1 MITGDGS
8 RVARGEPSMADPRA
22 REPRGMT
29 RHRRITLAVIAALA
43 GLGGLG
49 QPGGTARA
57 AGNDG
62 ADYDPH
68 STAWNGMASF
78 VGLAEGMGFDV
89 NPVSSLEWGD
99 LSSDDILVLIYP
111 LQRVDPGRLGAFVQ
125 AGGNVVIADDFGE
138 GKDAMQGL
146 GLLRADAQLPRASK
160 YYDGRSY
167 APIATARGDHPLAVD
182 VGEVVTNH
190 PAALT
195 RIEGATTIVAFDEG
209 ALVVTGDRGS
219 GHFVAVS
226 DPSIFINKML
236 MFRGNIQL
244 AANLL
249 RYLDRGGRARHV
261 VLLRG
266 DVPMYGEPRPF
277 IDDAKAGELGRTIA
291 DLNFWLSER
300 RAWLL
305 TPSAMKVLAV
315 ALAVTLFLL
324 ALFALPVRRGPRI
337 DGAWLRFGRPGRR
350 DEPHAVVIQAERGG
364 GSCLVLA
371 CVLRDHVQR
380 LLADATGKPDPLY
393 TLPEAQLVAEL
404 SRARGPHA
412 GAALGQIYRRL
423 RLLPSRGQAAAPW
436 SAGHLTRRDFD
447 LLYRDAAVL
456 CRTLG
461 AALSEPAEP
470 EA

>member
-1 MITGDGS
+1 MTQGDGS
-8 RVARGEPSMADPRA
+8 PIARRA
-22 REPRGMT
+22 APMNR
-29 RHRRITLAVIAALA
+29 AALA
-43 GLGGLG
+43 AFAAFAM
-49 QPGGTARA
+49 PAIARA
-57 AGNDG
+57 APPPVPAALAAPVDAG
-62 ADYDPH
+62 DYDPR

-78 VGLAEGMGFDV
+78 VGLAEGMGFEV
-89 NPVSSLEWGD
+89 NAISSLEWSD
-99 LSSDDILVLIYP
+99 LTSEDILVLIYP

-146 GLLRADAQLPRASK
+146 GLLRAETVTPRASK

-167 APIATARGDHPLAVD
+167 APIATARGDHPLAAD
-182 VGEVVTNH
+182 VGEIVTNH

-195 RIEGATTIVAFDEG
+195 RVEGATTIVAFDEG
-209 ALVVTGDRGS
+209 AVVVAGDRGS

-249 RYLDRGGRARHV
+249 RYLDRGGRAKHLT
-261 VLLRG
+261 LLRG

-277 IDDAKAGELGRTIA
+277 IDDAKAGELGRSIA

-300 RAWLL
+300 RAWLM
-305 TPSAMKVLAV
+305 TPGAMKVLATGLAA
-315 ALAVTLFLL
+315 ALLLL
-324 ALFALPVRRGPRI
+324 ALLALPVRRGPRI

-350 DEPHAVVIQAERGG
+350 DEPHAVVAAAEQGT
-364 GSCLVLA
+364 GSNLVLA
-371 CVLRDHVQR
+371 CVLRDQVQ
-380 LLADATGKPDPLY
+380 LLVGAAIDKVEPLY
-393 TLPEAQLVAEL
+393 TIPEAQLVAEL
-404 SRARGPHA
+404 ARARGAAA
-412 GAALGQIYRRL
+412 GSQLGRVYRPL
-423 RLLPSRGQAAAPW
+423 RALPSRGQAAAPW
-436 SAGHLTRRDFD
+436 GTGQLPRREFD
-447 LLYRDAAVL
+447 SLYRDVAEL

-461 AALSEPAEP
+461 APLSPAPAAPAAPAAPGES

>member
-1 MITGDGS
+1 VTRGARAGV
-8 RVARGEPSMADPRA
+8 VA
-22 REPRGMT
+22 
-29 RHRRITLAVIAALA
+29 LAALVS
-43 GLGGLG
+43 GGLG
-49 QPGGTARA
+49 TAHA
-57 AGNDG
+57 AGD
-62 ADYDPH
+62 DYDPR

-78 VGLAEGMGFDV
+78 VGLAEGMGFEV
-89 NPVSSLEWGD
+89 NAVGSLEWGD
-99 LSSDDILVLIYP
+99 LSAEDILVLIYP

-146 GLLRADAQLPRASK
+146 GLLRADVEPPRATRF
-160 YYDGRSY
+160 YADRTY
-167 APIATARGDHPLAVD
+167 APYAAARAGHPLAVD

-195 RIEGATTIVAFDEG
+195 HVQGATTVVGFDDG
-209 ALVVTGDRGS
+209 ALVVAGERGS
-219 GHFVAVS
+219 GRFVAVS
-226 DPSIFINKML
+226 DPSVFINKML

-249 RYLDRGGRARHV
+249 RYLDRGGRAKRV

-266 DVPMYGEPRPF
+266 DIPMYGEPRPF

-305 TPSAMKVLAV
+305 TPGAMK
-315 ALAVTLFLL
+315 ALAAALAAMLLLL
-324 ALFALPVRRGPRI
+324 ALFALPIRRGPRI

-350 DEPHAVVIQAERGG
+350 DEPNAVVAQAESGG
-364 GSCLVLA
+364 GSNLVLA
-371 CVLRDHVQR
+371 CVLRDQVQL
-380 LLADATGKPDPLY
+380 LLAEAIGKPEPLY
-393 TLPEAQLVAEL
+393 TLPELQLLTEISRVHGQAASVAL
-404 SRARGPHA
+404 R
-412 GAALGQIYRRL
+412 QVYRRL
-423 RLLPSRGQAAAPW
+423 RALPSRGQAAAPW
-436 SAGHLTRRDFD
+436 SAGHLARREFD
-447 LLYRDAAVL
+447 NLYRDVAEL

-461 AALSEPAEP
+461 AALP

>member
-1 MITGDGS
+1 MTEGDAS
-8 RVARGEPSMADPRA
+8 PVARSEPSTTHPDPR
-22 REPRGMT
+22 RSRGMIG
-29 RHRRITLAVIAALA
+29 RRTLAVLACIASVA
-43 GLGGLG
+43 GFGGA
-49 QPGGTARA
+49 ARA

-62 ADYDPH
+62 SDYDPR

-78 VGLAEGMGFDV
+78 VGLAEGMGFEV
-89 NPVSSLEWGD
+89 SSVSSLEWGD
-99 LSSDDILVLIYP
+99 LSSEDILVLIYP

-146 GLLRADAQLPRASK
+146 GLLRAEVETPRASK

-195 RIEGATTIVAFDEG
+195 RVEGATTIVAFDEG
-209 ALVVTGDRGS
+209 AVVVAGERGS

-266 DVPMYGEPRPF
+266 DVPMYGDPRPF
-277 IDDAKAGELGRTIA
+277 IDDAKAGELGRSIA

-305 TPSAMKVLAV
+305 TPGAMKVLAV
-315 ALAVTLFLL
+315 ALALALLLL

-350 DEPHAVVIQAERGG
+350 DEPHAVVLAAEHGG
-364 GSCLVLA
+364 GSHLVVA
-371 CVLRDHVQR
+371 CVLRDHAQV
-380 LLADATGKPDPLY
+380 LLADAIGRPEPLY
-393 TLPEAQLVAEL
+393 TVPEAQLVAEL
-404 SRARGPHA
+404 SRLRGAHA
-412 GAALGQIYRRL
+412 GAALGRVYRRL
-423 RLLPSRGQAAAPW
+423 RALPSRGQAAAPW
-436 SAGHLTRRDFD
+436 SAGYLARRDFD
-447 LLYRDAAVL
+447 TLHRDVAAL

-470 EA
+470 ES